1 MSPPGQ
7 QQFPRSTAQLTSVK
21 DVFPILESRCFVC
34 HGPEL
39 QQSELRLDA
48 KSVVIKGGASGPV
61 LKPGTAEE
69 SPLFLRVAAREGYNV
84 MPPVGERLAPRE
96 LGLIRAWINQGA
108 EWPEG
113 VGAGVWFAK
122 TN

>member
-1 MSPPGQ
+1 M
-7 QQFPRSTAQLTSVK
+7 TSVK

-48 KSVVIKGGASGPV
+48 KSVVMKGGASGPV
-61 LKPGTAEE
+61 LKPGAAEE

-84 MPPVGERLAPRE
+84 MPPIGERLAPRE
-96 LGLIRAWINQGA
+96 LGLIRASINQGA

-122 TN
+122 TIESRKIK